1 MSTRVVPSSSRRSLS
16 RGGGTALL
24 LAIAALRCAPRTDPG
39 AAVSIGLSRQTAT
52 LEPTS
57 QGLALKVS
65 ATITNG
71 SHQLVL
77 LSTCEYALDQ
87 YRYALATGSIGDDW
101 LEVWRPSCTNENSLA
116 YIPLGP
122 GEATSIPITVIAT
135 PALAPDF
142 SAEPGTYRFRFFLSI
157 LVGGEYRLLPRERT
171 VSEPFTLLAQ

>member
-1 MSTRVVPSSSRRSLS
+1 
-16 RGGGTALL
+16 
-24 LAIAALRCAPRTDPG
+24 
-39 AAVSIGLSRQTAT
+39 VSIGLSRQATT
-52 LEPTS
+52 LEQTG
-57 QGLALKVS
+57 QGPALRIT

-87 YRYALATGSIGDDW
+87 YRYALASGRIGDDW
-101 LEVWRPSCTNENSLA
+101 LEVWRPSCTSENSLA

-171 VSEPFTLLAQ
+171 VSKSFTLQVQ